1 MVNIP
6 PNPLK
11 RVVKSRRRR
20 ENFGD
25 LGPDTWLFPP
35 LVGGDFLTR
44 GGNNLWISPDTF
56 VRIIQVLNQHDCSDV
71 GGFGEGSGA

>member
-25 LGPDTWLFPP
+25 FGPDTWLFPP
-35 LVGGDFLTR
+35 LVGGDSLIR
-44 GGNNLWISPDTF
+44 GNNLGIRESGSEVQMGISSKSRT
-56 VRIIQVLNQHDCSDV
+56 
-71 GGFGEGSGA
+71 